1 MLNHANRLLSRSLSA
16 PRCVLFAVL
25 PLTGLVL
32 CLASMSVSAAQAAV
46 LWAASP
52 AKSAT
57 EDWANVAAEPGRIT
71 TVPFAS
77 MPGGK
82 AYRVEIRE
90 GDNPGGYGERSE
102 LAMGNPE
109 KAGVPVFHE
118 GDDVWIA
125 FQFRM
130 QSPYPIGE
138 DHNAWNLIFQLHQ
151 SGGSSPPPFEINV
164 ERNRFIA
171 SHRPSEAQT
180 GGEVGSWPA
189 EVDKW
194 SRFLLHVKF
203 SSDAAVGSVEMFGEL
218 NEDKSGMVALLANT
232 KMPTIFKQ
240 GGVPVPTHARI
251 GTYRGNW
258 APRPT
263 AVTYYAGFTVAAERA
278 SAETSAFGSGES
290 PGQPGSVLSGVQ
302 PPIASIAKT
311 SVAGASAGKSPL
323 TQPPSKELGSTGRSR
338 RSSGV
343 SRPTA
348 LRSRGPLPRRPAPR
362 VWLRLQKRVA
372 TAAIARRTRLAS
384 IVGGIASSAKL
395 AGWRVVV
402 EVYRDHAWRV
412 LGVATVDRRDRFALV
427 EQLPPGASELR
438 AYVADIGHSR
448 VIKTSGR

>member
-1 MLNHANRLLSRSLSA
+1 MLNYANSRWLCSLSA
-16 PRCVLFAVL
+16 PRRALFVILSLA
-25 PLTGLVL
+25 GLVL
-32 CLASMSVSAAQAAV
+32 CMASISVSAARAAV
-46 LWAASP
+46 LWAANP

-90 GDNPGGYGERSE
+90 GDDPGGYGERSE

-109 KAGVPVFHE
+109 RAGVPVFHE

-130 QSPYPIGE
+130 QSPYPVGE
-138 DHNAWNLIFQLHQ
+138 NHNAWNLIFQLHQ

-218 NEDKSGMVALLANT
+218 NEDKSGMVALLTNT

-240 GGVPVPTHARI
+240 GGLPVPTHARI

-278 SAETSAFGSGES
+278 SAETSAFDSSES
-290 PGQPGSVLSGVQ
+290 PGQLSSVPSGAQ
-302 PPIASIAKT
+302 LPTGSIANT
-311 SVAGASAGKSPL
+311 PSAPGGKSPL
-323 TQPPSKELGSTGRSR
+323 TKPPSKAPGSAGGSR
-338 RSSGV
+338 RAGDV
-343 SRPTA
+343 PHPTPP
-348 LRSRGPLPRRPAPR
+348 RSRGPLPRRPALS
-362 VWLRLQKRVA
+362 VWLRLRKRVA
-372 TAAIARRTRLAS
+372 TVAVARRTHLAS
-384 IVGGIASSAKL
+384 IVGGIASSFSL
-395 AGWRVVV
+395 AGRRVVV
-402 EVYRDHAWRV
+402 EVYRRHAWRV
-412 LGVATVDRRDRFALV
+412 LGVATVDRRDRFALW
-427 EQLPPGASELR
+427 EQLSPGMKELR
-438 AYVADIGHSR
+438 AYVVDVGHSR
-448 VIKTSGR
+448 VIRTSA